1 MPLVIDLLVYKL
13 LTNFYCLHQ
22 LALAL
27 QLMVSTVPEMVIYVP
42 MRIEPY
48 EQVEKLV
55 TMEEDSSVVVNLM

>member
-1 MPLVIDLLVYKL
+1 M
-13 LTNFYCLHQ
+13 
-22 LALAL
+22 AL

-42 MRIEPY
+42 MRIVPY